1 MSDSKSRDRQQF
13 PTYDVGG
20 WVHWPEHE
28 VESAHLKRLLGDA
41 QEGASFVSE
50 CFLAA
55 SKILPGDDESWLN
68 EWRGLAHNIAMRA
81 HLSTAK
87 GHFTTSR
94 SEWLRAVNYFRT
106 AAAFLDPRDSR
117 LAELCGLA
125 ESSATSFVELLRPF
139 GEFVEIPFGNRMLRG
154 YFIRSPG
161 APAKSPAVLAIGH
174 GRDTKEDLLVRF
186 QSHAIARGLSLLV
199 VDLPSNA
206 VWFLGE
212 DGVPGDSLQ
221 DALRCCLD
229 YLLSRDDIDRGRI
242 ALLGDGL
249 GGSDATRAAATDS
262 RWSAVVCDAGFWDE
276 LQLQYAKGSLQDRD
290 ANVERI
296 NDIMLGARIKCP
308 CLVLIGEDD
317 YAEVKELVSLYERCR
332 ARGVPIEL
340 KLFSG
345 EETGAAHRQI
355 DNPTLG
361 RHFIFDWLKERL
373 LIGESEGCLD
383 PTFGLLKE
391 VVADLQIVNPSR
403 ST

>member
-1 MSDSKSRDRQQF
+1 MMSLAYPLSRRLAVRRKSLML
-13 PTYDVGG
+13 
-20 WVHWPEHE
+20 
-28 VESAHLKRLLGDA
+28 SC
-41 QEGASFVSE
+41 ASF
-50 CFLAA
+50 
-55 SKILPGDDESWLN
+55 
-68 EWRGLAHNIAMRA
+68 
-81 HLSTAK
+81 
-87 GHFTTSR
+87 
-94 SEWLRAVNYFRT
+94 
-106 AAAFLDPRDSR
+106 
-117 LAELCGLA
+117 
-125 ESSATSFVELLRPF
+125 
-139 GEFVEIPFGNRMLRG
+139 
-154 YFIRSPG
+154 
-161 APAKSPAVLAIGH
+161 
-174 GRDTKEDLLVRF
+174 
-186 QSHAIARGLSLLV
+186 AIAAVAVAPQAAHAQAAPPAGAFRGTISSSV
-199 VDLPSNA
+199 GSVARNPVTNTT
-206 VWFLGE
+206 E
-212 DGVPGDSLQ
+212 TITIGVP
-221 DALRCCLD
+221 
-229 YLLSRDDIDRGRI
+229 
-242 ALLGDGL
+242 
-249 GGSDATRAAATDS
+249 
-262 RWSAVVCDAGFWDE
+262 
-276 LQLQYAKGSLQDRD
+276 SLQDRD